1 MINNLSSVFLN
12 RQYMIS
18 KDFEIYYYKDRNLRN
33 VEPHSHD
40 YYEFYFFLEGEVTMF
55 YSDSSRRM
63 KNGDMVIIPP
73 GMQHH
78 VQIHDPAVPYR
89 RVVFWITKSFLS
101 KLSVH
106 SEEFLFLTG
115 KADGSGFAWHF
126 NEVTFNTVQRKIF
139 HVIEEI
145 FSDRFGRRM
154 AVALGINDLLLFLNR
169 TVYESL
175 HPERYG
181 KSEKNLDRNLIRYI
195 EEHINEDL
203 RLDTLSELFFVSKY
217 HISHLFKDKMGI
229 SLHQYI
235 LKKRLSMSKDALI
248 NGRKPSEV
256 FREYGFSDYSVFYRA
271 FVKEFGLSPQNLI
284 RHRRPVG
291 SRWSVKA
298 LMV

>member
-33 VEPHSHD
+33 VEIHSHE

-55 YSDSSRRM
+55 YSDSSHRM

-115 KADGSGFAWHF
+115 KADDSGFAWHF

-181 KSEKNLDRNLIRYI
+181 KSEKKLDRNLIRYI

-235 LKKRLSMSKDALI
+235 LKKRLAMSKDALI

-284 RHRRPVG
+284 RQ
-291 SRWSVKA
+291 KN
-298 LMV
+298 LETE

>member
-33 VEPHSHD
+33 VEIHSHE

-55 YSDSSRRM
+55 YSDSSHRM

-78 VQIHDPAVPYR
+78 VQIHEPAVPYR

-145 FSDRFGRRM
+145 FSNRFGRRM

-181 KSEKNLDRNLIRYI
+181 KSEKKLDRNLIRYI

-235 LKKRLSMSKDALI
+235 LKKRLAMSKDALI

-284 RHRRPVG
+284 RQ
-291 SRWSVKA
+291 KN
-298 LMV
+298 LETE

>member
-18 KDFEIYYYKDRNLRN
+18 KDFEIYYYKDRNLHN
-33 VEPHSHD
+33 VEIHSHE

-55 YSDSSRRM
+55 YSDSSHRM

-106 SEEFLFLTG
+106 SKEFLFLTG
-115 KADGSGFAWHF
+115 KADDSGFAWHF

-181 KSEKNLDRNLIRYI
+181 KSEKKLDRNLIRYI

-235 LKKRLSMSKDALI
+235 LKKRLAMSKDALI

-284 RHRRPVG
+284 RQKNRETE
-291 SRWSVKA
+291 
-298 LMV
+298 

>member
-73 GMQHH
+73 GMQHY
-78 VQIHDPAVPYR
+78 VQIHEPAVPYR

-115 KADGSGFAWHF
+115 KADDGGFAWHF

-284 RHRRPVG
+284 RQKNRETE
-291 SRWSVKA
+291 
-298 LMV
+298 

>member
-33 VEPHSHD
+33 VETHSHD

-55 YSDSSRRM
+55 YSDSSHRM

-73 GMQHH
+73 GMQHD
-78 VQIHDPAVPYR
+78 VQIHEPAVPYR

-115 KADGSGFAWHF
+115 KADDSGFAWHF

-145 FSDRFGRRM
+145 FSNRFGRRM

-181 KSEKNLDRNLIRYI
+181 KSEKKLDRNLIRYI

-235 LKKRLSMSKDALI
+235 LKKRLAMSKDALI

-284 RHRRPVG
+284 RQ
-291 SRWSVKA
+291 KN
-298 LMV
+298 LEKE